1 MVRQSIA
8 NDTRH
13 ETMTATLDAHTYW
26 TAMAHEVSLAQT
38 AATQQQQYDESDESD
53 EYSKHKFGLCH
64 ECGNGLD
71 DRSDFVLHTMS
82 EGDTIFLCVECWI
95 HPCPWSSKA
104 Y

>member
-8 NDTRH
+8 RNPRT
-13 ETMTATLDAHTYW
+13 TMMATLDTHTYW

-38 AATQQQQYDESDESD
+38 AATQQQEDDDD

-64 ECGNGLD
+64 ECGYGLD

-82 EGDTIFLCVECWI
+82 EGDTIFLCVACWI
-95 HPCPWSSKA
+95 HPCPWSSKE